1 MGIIPL
7 VGKHPSHLLP
17 LHISIPC
24 EPYPRSVF
32 MMIFAENPAVS
43 FAYNQRQ
50 LQIVRDTLSGG
61 GRLATVLN
69 QLGVRSEE
77 EAFYHL
83 ATTLGMRL
91 LDLTKTE
98 VDKEILQTFPM
109 KMVHRYGV
117 FPVGYDLDGSLVVAT
132 GNPFDLH
139 AIDAISAAVKVP
151 VVPVVAFPSE
161 LTKLIKTYLGV
172 GAETIDGLLA
182 QAAEENGVE
191 MLEDLEWDQSGDA
204 AMAQEASVVRLVND
218 ILTEAIDASTSDIH
232 IEAQEYGMRVRYRI
246 DGVLQTQP
254 MPPEINRFQSAIV
267 SRLKIMARLNIAEK
281 RIPQDGRIKIKVQ
294 GREIDIRLS
303 IIPMLHG
310 EGIVMRILDKDRM
323 NFTLKGIGMDQD
335 VYEQFGKLIKLPHG
349 IILVTGPTGSGKTT
363 TLYSALNEIKDEA
376 TKIITTEDPIE
387 YQLEGINQIQVH
399 TKVGLTFA
407 ASLRAILRH
416 DPDICLV
423 GEIRDFE
430 TAENA
435 IQASLTGHLVFSTLH
450 TNDAA
455 SAFTRMIDMGV
466 EPFLVCSTVEGIMAQ
481 RLIRRL
487 CKHCKERY
495 VPSLGDTPE
504 DFPFDRLN
512 EDGVEAFKPV
522 GCRECRHTGY
532 SGRVAIYELLTAND
546 EIRNLASQ
554 RSPGNIIKDA
564 ARKAGMMTLRENGW
578 RKVLWG
584 ITSVDEIVRMA
595 KHD

>member
-1 MGIIPL
+1 
-7 VGKHPSHLLP
+7 
-17 LHISIPC
+17 
-24 EPYPRSVF
+24 
-32 MMIFAENPAVS
+32 MMIFADALVKPQL
-43 FAYNQRQ
+43 YNQRQ
-50 LQIVRDTLSGG
+50 LQIVRDTISSGG
-61 GRLATVLN
+61 RIVTILT
-69 QLGVRSEE
+69 QLGARTEE
-77 EAFYHL
+77 EAFHYL
-83 ATTLGMRL
+83 ALTLGMRL
-91 LDLTKTE
+91 LDLSKTE
-98 VDKEILQTFPM
+98 VDKEVLENFPM
-109 KMVHRYGV
+109 KMVHRYGI
-117 FPVGYDLDGSLVVAT
+117 FPVGYDPDGSLVVAT
-132 GNPFDLH
+132 GNPFDLY
-139 AIDAISAAVKVP
+139 AIDAISAAVGMP
-151 VVPVVAFPSE
+151 VVPVVVLPSE
-161 LTKLIKTYLGV
+161 LAKLVKTYLGV
-172 GAETIDGLLA
+172 GAETIEGLLA
-182 QAAEENGVE
+182 QTTDEDGVE
-191 MLEDLEWDQSGDA
+191 MLEELEWDQSGDA
-204 AMAQEASVVRLVND
+204 ALAQEASVVRLVND
-218 ILTEAIDASTSDIH
+218 ILTEAIEARASDIH
-232 IEAQEYGMRVRYRI
+232 IEAQEHGMKIRYRI

-267 SRLKIMARLNIAEK
+267 SRLKIMSRLNIAEK
-281 RIPQDGRIKIKVQ
+281 RVPQDGRIKLKVQ

-323 NFTLKGIGMDQD
+323 NFTLKGIGMDED
-335 VYEQFGKLIKLPHG
+335 VYETFGKLIKLPHG

-387 YQLEGINQIQVH
+387 YQLDGINQIQVH

-455 SAFTRMIDMGV
+455 GAFTRMIDMGV

-481 RLIRRL
+481 RLVRRI
-487 CKHCKERY
+487 CKQCAESY
-495 VPSLGDTPE
+495 IPTLDDTPE
-504 DFPFDRLN
+504 DFPFDKVRD
-512 EDGVEAFKPV
+512 EKIEIFKPI

-532 SGRVAIYELLTAND
+532 SGRVAIYELLVAND
-546 EIRNLASQ
+546 EIRHLAGQ
-554 RSPGNIIKDA
+554 RAPTQLVKEA

-578 RKVLWG
+578 RKVLHG

-595 KHD
+595 RHD

>member
-1 MGIIPL
+1 
-7 VGKHPSHLLP
+7 
-17 LHISIPC
+17 
-24 EPYPRSVF
+24 
-32 MMIFAENPAVS
+32 MMIFADALAKAQL
-43 FAYNQRQ
+43 FNQRQ
-50 LQIVRDTLSGG
+50 LQIVRDTIASG
-61 GRLATVLN
+61 GRLSTILT
-69 QLGVRSEE
+69 QLGARNEE
-77 EAFYHL
+77 EAFYYL
-83 ATTLGMRL
+83 AMTLGMRL
-91 LDLTKTE
+91 LDLSKTE
-98 VDKEILQTFPM
+98 VDEEILKTFPM

-117 FPVGYDLDGSLVVAT
+117 FPVGFDPDGSLVVAT
-132 GNPFDLH
+132 GNPFDLY
-139 AIDAISAAVKVP
+139 AIDAISAAVKTP
-151 VVPVVAFPSE
+151 VVPVVALPSE
-161 LTKLIKTYLGV
+161 LAKLIKTYLGV
-172 GAETIDGLLA
+172 GAETIEGLLA
-182 QAAEENGVE
+182 QAGDDDGVE
-191 MLEDLEWDQSGDA
+191 MLEELEWDQSGDA

-218 ILTEAIDASTSDIH
+218 ILTEAIEARASDIH
-232 IEAQEYGMRVRYRI
+232 IEAQEHGMKVRYRI

-267 SRLKIMARLNIAEK
+267 SRLKIMSRLNIAEK

-323 NFTLKGIGMDQD
+323 NFTLKGIGMEQD
-335 VYEQFGKLIKLPHG
+335 IYETFGKLIKLPHG

-387 YQLEGINQIQVH
+387 YQLDGINQIQVH

-450 TNDAA
+450 TNDAS

-481 RLIRRL
+481 RLVRRL
-487 CKHCKERY
+487 CKHCAERY
-495 VPSLGDTPE
+495 EPTLADTPE
-504 DFPFDRLN
+504 DFPFERMCEEKIDVFR
-512 EDGVEAFKPV
+512 PV

-546 EIRNLASQ
+546 EIRHLAGQ
-554 RSPGNIIKDA
+554 RCPSHQVKVA

-584 ITSVDEIVRMA
+584 VTSVDEIVRMA
-595 KHD
+595 RHD